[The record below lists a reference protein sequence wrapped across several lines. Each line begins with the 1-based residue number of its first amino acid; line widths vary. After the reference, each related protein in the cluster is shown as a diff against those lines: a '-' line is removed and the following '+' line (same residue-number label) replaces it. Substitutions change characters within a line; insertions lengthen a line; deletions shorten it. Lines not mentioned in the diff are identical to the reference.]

1 MTRAVSILAAVIVL
15 LAVGWYLGHR
25 PVSRLE
31 RKLQAEQAECAER
44 VQELQ
49 AGARTAEAR
58 GYLWTVEGELIL
70 AARDVGK
77 KNFGTASGRV
87 TRARDLLGDAIDAL
101 ALDQELEPVRV
112 REGVLSGLSRIEALD
127 PAAENILLQTATEL
141 NQFLESVG

>member
-101 ALDQELEPVRV
+101 ALDQELEPVR
-112 REGVLSGLSRIEALD
+112 EGVLSGLSRIEALD